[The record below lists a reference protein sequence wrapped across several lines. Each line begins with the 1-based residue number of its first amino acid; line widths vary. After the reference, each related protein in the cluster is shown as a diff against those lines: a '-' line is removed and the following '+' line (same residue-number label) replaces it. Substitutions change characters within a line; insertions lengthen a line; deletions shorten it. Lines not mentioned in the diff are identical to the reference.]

1 MAKFS
6 PAVQRAYTGLITTA
20 LKGPDK
26 VLLAIEHIATG
37 KAIILSG
44 IKLRNFADRLD
55 TKTNEE
61 MVYGRMD
68 PIVTY
73 QGTSRSISMGFDLGS
88 GTETE
93 MKRALQSVS
102 ALMKFQYPVYGA
114 AGDALT
120 IQRPPMLKIK
130 FSNYISAT
138 SGGPLLCYMNGMSYA
153 PIDGMGLDATPYVDK
168 EGKLTPK
175 RISIDLELTILH
187 DTDSPPG
194 WTTDDK
200 TAAFLGGFLNLPPVA
215 TKESTAAGAEADPSE
230 ATDVETETETGE
242 LVEALDGNGNGDNK

>member
-1 MAKFS
+1 
-6 PAVQRAYTGLITTA
+6 
-20 LKGPDK
+20 
-26 VLLAIEHIATG
+26 
-37 KAIILSG
+37 
-44 IKLRNFADRLD
+44 
-55 TKTNEE
+55 
-61 MVYGRMD
+61 
-68 PIVTY
+68 
-73 QGTSRSISMGFDLGS
+73 MGFDLGS

-200 TAAFLGGFLNLPPVA
+200 TAAFSGGFLNLPPVA